1 MTSQTTD
8 TADKETAAVST
19 KPLRPIIAI
28 ALIAASGLMIL
39 LNLVQVLL
47 AETFST
53 AASSARISDNAVILF
68 GPVLAVLLVSHVKP
82 VLGESKVF
90 SLVALI
96 EYGLVLLLDLIFL
109 VVRIIETGSSTDA
122 GDLIVAVL
130 FHLTYMALAGVALFV
145 VLKVF
150 LHFQPP
156 KPVAP
161 QYGYG
166 QQPQYGQQPYGQQQY
181 GQQQPYGQQPQQ
193 QPNPYGQPPAE
204 QHQAPQGQPPQGQPQ
219 YGQPQ
224 PPPYGQPQ
232 PPQQQYGAPQDDQAT
247 QMFPQQPPQ
256 AGQQPQGQPQQP
268 GQQPPQYGAEAT
280 QLIGQPQQQN
290 PYGQPP
296 VSSPPAPT
304 SGVPASGVPAP
315 TSGVPAPG
323 PQGAPQPPQPPAW
336 GQPDDEHTQV
346 IGKPNNPPQQ

>member
-8 TADKETAAVST
+8 TADKDTAAVST

-28 ALIAASGLMIL
+28 ALIAASGLLIL
-39 LNLVQVLL
+39 LDLVRVFL
-47 AETFST
+47 AETFSSG
-53 AASSARISDNAVILF
+53 AASAQVSSSFVVLVA
-68 GPVLAVLLVSHVKP
+68 PVLAVLLLSHVKP
-82 VLGESKVF
+82 VAGEAKVF
-90 SLVALI
+90 SLVAVI

-109 VVRIIETGSSTDA
+109 VVRIIETGSTSDA

-130 FHLTYMALAGVALFV
+130 SHLTYMALVGVALFV
-145 VLKVF
+145 VLKVY

-156 KPVAP
+156 KAVAP

-166 QQPQYGQQPYGQQQY
+166 QNPYGQQPQYGQPQQPQYGQQPQQPQY
-181 GQQQPYGQQPQQ
+181 GQQP
-193 QPNPYGQPPAE
+193 
-204 QHQAPQGQPPQGQPQ
+204 QAPQGQPQQPQQPQAPQQ

-232 PPQQQYGAPQDDQAT
+232 PPQPQYGGGDDQAT

-256 AGQQPQGQPQQP
+256 AQQQPQQ
-268 GQQPPQYGAEAT
+268 PQYGAEAT
-280 QLIGQPQQQN
+280 QMIGQPQQQN

-304 SGVPASGVPAP
+304 SGVPAP
-315 TSGVPAPG
+315 TSGVPAPASG
-323 PQGAPQPPQPPAW
+323 PPAQGAPGAPQPPQPPAW

-346 IGKPNNPPQQ
+346 IGKPNPPQPPGA